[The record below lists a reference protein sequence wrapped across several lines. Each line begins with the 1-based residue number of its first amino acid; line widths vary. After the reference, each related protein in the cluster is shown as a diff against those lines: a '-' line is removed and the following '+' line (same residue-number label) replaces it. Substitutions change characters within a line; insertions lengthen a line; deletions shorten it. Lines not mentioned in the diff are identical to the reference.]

1 MNHRIVRFYDSN
13 RDSDNHG
20 GEDDEA
26 SIGDDSENSKELVD
40 SDWEQTDDLDFM
52 NNIDFEAE
60 WVGLDSQS
68 VEREM
73 KGKNAMRVYEKIN
86 QENTKATYDGYKVFN
101 PKLDMDDPK
110 FEIELCF
117 TDTNILRAAIRQH
130 SRVHGRDIK
139 FTKNDRFKKFLENL
153 MKKSNDF
160 IVHWNGDAKFEA
172 EDSYG
177 DRLNVNLRMRTCS
190 CRRWQLN
197 DSEMPPM
204 LPLEH
209 EKLPGRLKKNNRRK
223 QPDEIN
229 LGGKKVVDTA
239 KGTQQSVAK
248 LASERTVELTAIAI
262 NESEPATHARKKLE
276 GDGSPWLLGELVGR
290 WIAAA
295 ALEPCRRPRRGEETV
310 AAGRWV
316 PRDGFVE
323 TVDSTVFFAHRQ
335 EGWVTAARDG
345 AGAGWRN
352 GRWVGEGAGGWRR

>member
-1 MNHRIVRFYDSN
+1 MREL
-13 RDSDNHG
+13 RDRDKAAFSWLAKRLAANWSRSYFG
-20 GEDDEA
+20 TQ
-26 SIGDDSENSKELVD
+26 SKCDVL
-40 SDWEQTDDLDFM
+40 L
-52 NNIDFEAE
+52 NNMCECFNAVILGAR
-60 WVGLDSQS
+60 GLP
-68 VEREM
+68 
-73 KGKNAMRVYEKIN
+73 I
-86 QENTKATYDGYKVFN
+86 
-101 PKLDMDDPK
+101 LDMLETVRLILMKRIHVWRDQMK
-110 FEIELCF
+110 KYSREICL
-117 TDTNILRAAIRQH
+117 AIQ
-130 SRVHGRDIK
+130 
-139 FTKNDRFKKFLENL
+139 KFLENL

-197 DSEMPPM
+197 GIPCAHAIAAIFYMGEEPEAYVDECYHKETYLRIYSHLMTTLDGSNSWPDSEMPPM

-276 GDGSPWLLGELVGR
+276 V
-290 WIAAA
+290 
-295 ALEPCRRPRRGEETV
+295 RRNWMASQSSV
-310 AAGRWV
+310 ASCY
-316 PRDGFVE
+316 PK
-323 TVDSTVFFAHRQ
+323 
-335 EGWVTAARDG
+335 
-345 AGAGWRN
+345 
-352 GRWVGEGAGGWRR
+352 